1 MLRAPGGPPRLD
13 KAFLR
18 TGDEGYL
25 EDGMLF
31 ICGRLKDLIIIGG
44 KNYYP
49 EDIEIA
55 VQDAHTDVRP
65 GCIAAFAVER
75 EGQDEEELVAVFEI
89 RAAGEKTA
97 GACAYAVRVH
107 VGQAVGVLPARVV
120 AVKERTI
127 PKTTSGKIQR
137 RQTRASLDTPKTLSI
152 VFDSDRDGF
161 VPPSA
166 AADSGG
172 ASAGSGNDGAS
183 DGGGWWKTAFSK
195 IKAALA
201 IDDAIIEGDSTKLSA
216 ANGATSRDG
225 FSDAGDDESGDG
237 GAPALAGAAM
247 PPSGARE
254 QRLEALAAAQ
264 KKAASEGGPGSEI
277 EARVRATLHAIL
289 KGAVGV
295 DVSPETA
302 FYELGL
308 SSRQMME
315 LVAKAE
321 DELAVDVPP
330 SLIFACPTVAALSAE
345 LATLIKQRDG
355 VDGGDGALAAAATRG
370 AGAGGAANA
379 PIAVVGTSCRCPA
392 GATSL
397 EAFWSALA
405 AGVDA
410 AGEIPLSRWDHHAL
424 DTAAFDAKAAV
435 RTTYGA
441 FVSGGR
447 GLGGAGRAGG
457 NGSVEA
463 FDAEFFRIKRPEAA
477 AMDPQQRA
485 LLEGGFEALHAAG
498 ATRES
503 LRGALCGAF
512 VGMMSLDAAQLLDK
526 ARIGP
531 YDLTGNG
538 YASAGSRL
546 SFVFDLKGPTS
557 VVDTACSSSLI
568 ATHQARRAL
577 QLRECDAAVAAGVS
591 LMLTASFAHVG
602 AAVAGML
609 SAGGRCHTWDAR
621 ADGYLRGEG
630 LAVVALARA
639 GDDADAGKG
648 GIDARARVIA
658 LLVGSACRHNGQ
670 SATFTALNASSQRE
684 LLAAALADA
693 RDGGA
698 TGDVALCEAHGTGT
712 ALGDPIE
719 VSTCA
724 RARGARSHP
733 WRENTHSH
741 PRSHNRVP
749 CVLGTTL
756 NCPRCVE
763 TFLVLT
769 IMMSE
774 SASRSGRE
782 QPRPPNLVTLE
793 AQHSDPRTKTAN
805 VHTGMHLPHTPRH
818 SVEIERAQV
827 TYITLPP
834 PLRSNARRAR
844 FAPRSRLR
852 PARPTAPPSQSAAPR
867 RTSATPSRRLG
878 SQASSRR
885 SARSARA
892 QRRSR
897 ANCAT

>member
-1 MLRAPGGPPRLD
+1 
-13 KAFLR
+13 
-18 TGDEGYL
+18 
-25 EDGMLF
+25 
-31 ICGRLKDLIIIGG
+31 
-44 KNYYP
+44 
-49 EDIEIA
+49 
-55 VQDAHTDVRP
+55 
-65 GCIAAFAVER
+65 
-75 EGQDEEELVAVFEI
+75 
-89 RAAGEKTA
+89 
-97 GACAYAVRVH
+97 
-107 VGQAVGVLPARVV
+107 
-120 AVKERTI
+120 
-127 PKTTSGKIQR
+127 
-137 RQTRASLDTPKTLSI
+137 
-152 VFDSDRDGF
+152 
-161 VPPSA
+161 
-166 AADSGG
+166 
-172 ASAGSGNDGAS
+172 
-183 DGGGWWKTAFSK
+183 
-195 IKAALA
+195 
-201 IDDAIIEGDSTKLSA
+201 
-216 ANGATSRDG
+216 
-225 FSDAGDDESGDG
+225 
-237 GAPALAGAAM
+237 
-247 PPSGARE
+247 
-254 QRLEALAAAQ
+254 
-264 KKAASEGGPGSEI
+264 
-277 EARVRATLHAIL
+277 
-289 KGAVGV
+289 
-295 DVSPETA
+295 
-302 FYELGL
+302 
-308 SSRQMME
+308 MME

-330 SLIFACPTVAALSAE
+330 SLIFAPDRRRAQRR

-379 PIAVVGTSCRCPA
+379 PIAVVGTVSLPSGRDEPRGVLERPRC
-392 GATSL
+392 GR
-397 EAFWSALA
+397 
-405 AGVDA
+405 GRGGRD
-410 AGEIPLSRWDHHAL
+410 PLSRWDRTPSTRPRLTPRQPCARR
-424 DTAAFDAKAAV
+424 TARSFLA
-435 RTTYGA
+435 
-441 FVSGGR
+441 
-447 GLGGAGRAGG
+447 GAGSAARARRRQRLGQ
-457 NGSVEA
+457 A
-463 FDAEFFRIKRPEAA
+463 FDAEFFHIKRPEAA
-477 AMDPQQRA
+477 AMDPRRA

-591 LMLTASFAHVG
+591 LMLRQLCARRRGRRGHA
-602 AAVAGML
+602 L
-609 SAGGRCHTWDAR
+609 GGRPLPPWDAR
-621 ADGYLRGEG
+621 RRVPARRG
-630 LAVVALARA
+630 ARR
-639 GDDADAGKG
+639 GR
-648 GIDARARVIA
+648 ARARGRRCRRWEGRDRRERARVPA
-658 LLVGSACRHNGQ
+658 RRVGVRHSSQ

-741 PRSHNRVP
+741 PRSYNRVP

-793 AQHSDPRTKTAN
+793 AQHSDPRTKTAKRMPSWECIFLT
-805 VHTGMHLPHTPRH
+805 HT
-818 SVEIERAQV
+818 Q
-827 TYITLPP
+827 
-834 PLRSNARRAR
+834 LR
-844 FAPRSRLR
+844 
-852 PARPTAPPSQSAAPR
+852 
-867 RTSATPSRRLG
+867 
-878 SQASSRR
+878 
-885 SARSARA
+885 
-892 QRRSR
+892 
-897 ANCAT
+897 